1 MSFLSFPE
9 LVFGHIVSTLSKLV
23 TPPEFHWLYSLSYCY
38 VTESQLTH
46 CVCCW
51 CRHRSVPGLTERF
64 ELFVCKKEICNAYT
78 ELNDP
83 IVQRERFAQQANV
96 CSIDLHLHLNGS
108 VKEPNISIYFF
119 PPITYS
125 CPISDV
131 LFTGGRGVSYFTC
144 LSTYGRRAFAIAG
157 PTTWNSLPTHLR
169 CVENSTAA
177 FGRLLKTHL
186 FSEY

>member
-1 MSFLSFPE
+1 MDPRPSGKSGFHFCCDPWVTGGIQNVTGHTCYHAVQKIVLIMGTRECYCMSFLSFPE

-23 TPPEFHWLYSLSYCY
+23 TPPEFHRLYSLSYCY

-119 PPITYS
+119 PPIT
-125 CPISDV
+125 
-131 LFTGGRGVSYFTC
+131 
-144 LSTYGRRAFAIAG
+144 
-157 PTTWNSLPTHLR
+157 
-169 CVENSTAA
+169 
-177 FGRLLKTHL
+177 
-186 FSEY
+186 